1 MSGAARL
8 GALLG
13 AVATLLVARA
23 SPAAGRAIDA
33 NDMSQSKI
41 KIDGL
46 LREWP
51 GKLTE
56 LGEHLRGSAG
66 GDRAAAS
73 IGYDASY
80 VYVALKLV
88 DRKIVRTPAAGS
100 GEDHATLIIAF
111 PSGRGYATHAVEIYP
126 GDPGRV
132 AGVVKRRGGGAI
144 AGSKVV
150 EAPAKGG
157 LEVEARI
164 PWSAFP
170 QGRNT
175 RVGLRGA
182 IEYSDA
188 DAPGSIRAVV
198 STSTAQSGGALPPLR
213 LEAEQA
219 MDANLIGP
227 NNLPERPSR
236 VVYGDV
242 DGDSMLEQVAV
253 HGKYLTIAGPHYRG
267 GNQFYFGEL
276 GVASPSMVESLQLR
290 DMDGDGKQEIV
301 VEKRIG
307 GGDRYRGVLE
317 VLKVGSNDTP
327 YRLFAH
333 ETAIVTPDGRVVN
346 KVRLVTKGRGV
357 AVEISQD
364 QAEGFEPDTYK
375 EPVSDDMEGAL
386 LPWQSVTSRTF
397 GWDGKAF
404 SKLDE
409 KTGTPKLVKRAH
421 HAAHKPSGP
430 PPPPPPRPPTS
441 DELLDRVYALYR
453 KDRHVGREKP
463 RFDFVTDVVGD
474 TRTERV
480 LIHKKDIVVF
490 GKGFRGGLSY
500 AFITIGVAEPK
511 NVLDVT
517 ARDFTGDGK
526 AEIIV
531 RGVLHAKA
539 SKELGGDTVDRYAL
553 FVYKVVAEGVTR
565 IFAAETGRALGDKR
579 VLGTIAFLPGERGL
593 TIELRPGR
601 AVGWTEQDYPFP
613 TDTTTAGGLEPL
625 LLPWAQ
631 GAKRRYVFDGSG
643 YAMK

>member
-1 MSGAARL
+1 MSK
-8 GALLG
+8 
-13 AVATLLVARA
+13 T
-23 SPAAGRAIDA
+23 
-33 NDMSQSKI
+33 KI
-41 KIDGL
+41 RIDGL

-51 GKLTE
+51 GRLTE
-56 LGEHLRGSAG
+56 LGERLRGSPG

-73 IGYDASY
+73 IGYDNRY
-80 VYVALKLV
+80 VYLALKLV
-88 DRKIVRTPAAGS
+88 DRKIVRTGAAGS
-100 GEDHATLIIAF
+100 GEDHATLIVAF
-111 PSGRGYATHAVEIYP
+111 PSGRGYATHAIEIYP
-126 GDPGRV
+126 GDPGKV

-157 LEVEARI
+157 LEVEAQI

-170 QGRNT
+170 QGKNT

-188 DAPGSIRAVV
+188 DSPGSMRAVV

-219 MDANLIGP
+219 LDANLISP
-227 NNLPERPSR
+227 NNLPARPSR
-236 VVYGDV
+236 VAYGDV
-242 DGDSMLEQVAV
+242 DGDSMVEQVAV

-267 GNQFYFGEL
+267 GNQFYYGEL
-276 GVASPSMVESLQLR
+276 GVTSPSMVDSLSLR

-307 GGDRYRGVLE
+307 GSDRYRGVIE

-333 ETAIVTPDGRVVN
+333 ETAIVTPDGRVIN
-346 KVRLVTKGRGV
+346 KVRLVNKGRSV
-357 AVEISQD
+357 AVEIAQD
-364 QAEGFEPDTYK
+364 QADGFQPDTYK

-386 LPWQSVTSRTF
+386 LPWQSVTSQTF
-397 GWDGKAF
+397 AWDGKAF

-409 KTGTPKLVKRAH
+409 KTGKPKLSRHGASRP
-421 HAAHKPSGP
+421 KPRTGP

-453 KDRHVGREKP
+453 KDRHMGAEKP

-474 TRTERV
+474 TRPERV

-500 AFITIGVAEPK
+500 AFITVGVAEPK
-511 NVLDVT
+511 DILDVT
-517 ARDFTGDGK
+517 ARDLTGDGK
-526 AEIIV
+526 AEIVV

-553 FVYKVVAEGVTR
+553 FVYKVTDQGITR

-579 VLGTIAFLPGERGL
+579 VLGTIAFLPADRGL
-593 TIELRPGR
+593 AIELRPGR
-601 AVGWTEQDYPFP
+601 AVGWTEQSYPFP
-613 TDTTTAGGLEPL
+613 PDTTTAGGLEPL
-625 LLPWAQ
+625 LLPW
-631 GAKRRYVFDGSG
+631 GSGGKRRYVFDGSG